1 MSTQVFGHAISEISE
16 GITEIRKNGKKKNIP
31 LKNTI
36 FKIDVKN
43 GLAIIKTIRI
53 FSNNSKSSIEALIT
67 FPIPFDATL
76 TGLTAEIDG
85 RRLVAVSKSKDD
97 ARGDY
102 EDAVDQGKMAILHEE
117 PLRGIHMLSIGQLG
131 SNKTVVLETEMVMNL
146 VDHSGIPFLRIPL
159 TVGEIYGFSPL
170 LPSDSILTSA
180 DMKLSGQI
188 FVTESSGRAK
198 FISGATVESGMSV
211 PMNKSIEVLFP
222 DQILGEVTGFDAW
235 GRKVSINLKQ
245 SRGSDKNLDVAI
257 LLDRSGST
265 NEAVGQA
272 GKTIRVAIEEAVRSA
287 IRHLSDNDNLS
298 IWEFDDEARLVKA
311 GFIREI
317 KNGYLRFSEISG
329 GTQIGNSIA
338 SVIKNRPSAV
348 IVLTDGQSYAN
359 EVQEAS
365 KFGYPISAVLVGPGS
380 LDAMIGHL
388 SAQTGG
394 QVYAAAGDEVLPPL
408 VRALG
413 NLRNGVVKLSGSVD
427 SQKPQ
432 SLATIRGC
440 TEIKITWS
448 DQIQNGICDA
458 VGRYAMALSMPLF
471 NDNEA
476 SELAELHGLVT
487 HLTSLIIIDHEGSK
501 SNSIPQSIKIA
512 LPVVS
517 NSISVLSD
525 MSYSS
530 ATFTRVHKRSI
541 KEDYVSSSNHIE
553 EIFINKLY
561 KCTNINCGAEFFAD
575 DKFNDP
581 IICKWCGK
589 SLNIQVD
596 NFREIFNLIYSAFNE
611 LELKIDWD
619 NFSLLYYSNYSQWPA
634 QIVELINN
642 FEGSIQL
649 KKFSE
654 EMGLSIPDLIIFCL
668 SICDRKIQRSADRFF
683 RNLLSRVAVEKK
695 MIIEEGIRL
704 LGDIHE

>member
-1 MSTQVFGHAISEISE
+1 MNTHVFGHAISEISE

-53 FSNNSKSSIEALIT
+53 FSNNSKSSIEALIS

-85 RRLVAVSKSKDD
+85 RRLVAVSKSTDD
-97 ARGDY
+97 ARDDY

-170 LPSDSILTSA
+170 LPSDSIVTGA
-180 DMKLSGQI
+180 DVKLSGQI
-188 FVTESSGRAK
+188 FVTESSGRAR
-198 FISGATVESGMSV
+198 FISGSTVESGMSV

-222 DQILGEVTGFDAW
+222 DQIFGEVTGFDAW
-235 GRKVSINLKQ
+235 GRKVSVNLKQ
-245 SRGSDKNLDVAI
+245 SGGSDKNLDVAI

-287 IRHLSDNDNLS
+287 IRQLSDNDYLS
-298 IWEFDDEARLVKA
+298 IWEFDDDARLVKA

-317 KNGYLRFSEISG
+317 RNGYLRFSEISG

-338 SVIKNRPSAV
+338 SVIKKRPSAV
-348 IVLTDGQSYAN
+348 IVLTDGQSYSN

-388 SAQTGG
+388 AAQTGG

-413 NLRNGVVKLSGSVD
+413 NLRNGVVKLNGSIA
-427 SQKPQ
+427 SKKPQ
-432 SLATIRGC
+432 SLATIRAG
-440 TEIKITWS
+440 TEINIGWS

-458 VGRYAMALSMPLF
+458 VGRYAMALAMPLF

-501 SNSIPQSIKIA
+501 SNSIPQSVKIA
-512 LPVVS
+512 LPFVS
-517 NSISVLSD
+517 NSNSVLYD
-525 MSYSS
+525 MSYPS
-530 ATFTRVHKRSI
+530 ASFTRNSKQSF
-541 KEDYVSSSNHIE
+541 KENNISFSSYIE
-553 EIFINKLY
+553 DIYTDKLY
-561 KCTNINCGAEFFAD
+561 KCTNTNCGAGFFAD
-575 DKFNDP
+575 DKFNNP
-581 IICKWCGK
+581 IICKRCGK
-589 SLNIQVD
+589 PINTQVD
-596 NFREIFNLIYSAFNE
+596 NFREIFNLIHNSFNE
-611 LELKIDWD
+611 SELKIDWD
-619 NFSLLYYSNYSQWPA
+619 NFSVLYYSNYSQWPVPL
-634 QIVELINN
+634 VELIDDL
-642 FEGSIQL
+642 ESSIQL
-649 KKFSE
+649 RGLAN
-654 EMGLSIPDLIIFCL
+654 EMGLSIRDLIILCI
-668 SICDRKIQRSADRFF
+668 SIVDRKTQRSADRFF
-683 RNLLSRVAVEKK
+683 RKILSRVAVEKK
-695 MIIEEGIRL
+695 IIIEEGIRL